1 MQHLGDRRRQGRLA
15 MIDMTHRP
23 NIQMRLRPLKPLLRH
38 ARLIS
43 SSNRSGKRKVRA
55 MPALTW

>member
-1 MQHLGDRRRQGRLA
+1 
-15 MIDMTHRP
+15 MINMPHRP
-23 NIQMRLRPLKPLLRH
+23 NIQMRLRPLKLLLRH

-43 SSNRSGKRKVRA
+43 SSNGSGKRKARA

>member
-1 MQHLGDRRRQGRLA
+1 
-15 MIDMTHRP
+15 MIDMPHRP

-38 ARLIS
+38 ACLIS
-43 SSNRSGKRKVRA
+43 SSNRSGKRKARA